1 MIPQRGQWA
10 SAKEGA
16 TKAHGMPSEAKVWC
30 SLERQRRCKAGK
42 RLYTGAAHRGIL
54 GEGGALLG
62 CLREFLMPSPLPAC
76 LLPLWLAPNIG
87 SWSLLLAQQPLTAEN
102 QSGLCLRGTVPTG
115 KPSQPLEALRAD
127 TFPAPSSYSADFHP
141 AALLFQAEVAW
152 LPPWEPSQGSPGQKA
167 ACLPARVLGV

>member
-1 MIPQRGQWA
+1 
-10 SAKEGA
+10 
-16 TKAHGMPSEAKVWC
+16 
-30 SLERQRRCKAGK
+30 
-42 RLYTGAAHRGIL
+42 
-54 GEGGALLG
+54 
-62 CLREFLMPSPLPAC
+62 MPSPLPAC
-76 LLPLWLAPNIG
+76 LLPLWLAPNTG

-167 ACLPARVLGV
+167 ACLPARVLDLQVGWQERPLKPFSLAPQESSPVTILLFQAQIECRQQGLPAFLPDPSGSSS